1 MKNIFPHK
9 RLAFVTIIMAIS
21 VFILTQCVENKQE
34 EKKIIK
40 NLKGQEYAETAS
52 CRNCHREIYDSFSTT
67 MHHLAS
73 GLASKD
79 YIKGSF
85 NVPENVFVLDSLQQ
99 VVMEERTNGLYQAAR
114 INGRE
119 TRAQRF
125 DIVIGSGKKGQT
137 YLYWTNGELNQLP
150 VSYLASAHS
159 WVNSPGYSPKEIF
172 FDRGI
177 EARCM
182 ECHTTITKKEIYTSF
197 YLPDQIIYGV
207 DCERC
212 HGPAAEHVT
221 FHSQNPDEKKGRFI
235 INTALLSR
243 QQALDACGMCHSG
256 IIQNKTPV
264 FSFQPGDTLE
274 HHFYKNNTTTDT
286 SLDVHANQYGL
297 LASSKCFIVSG
308 TMTCSSCHNPHV
320 KEKGDLSVYSQKCM
334 GCHSVNNHN
343 FCTLQP
349 TQGFS
354 LEANC
359 INCHMP
365 NKDSRIINMLSSGTA
380 ALIPEVVRSHRI
392 AVYPQETKKWMGIH

>member
-9 RLAFVTIIMAIS
+9 RLAFVTTIMAIS

-40 NLKGQEYAETAS
+40 NLKGQEYAGTES
-52 CRNCHREIYDSFSTT
+52 CRNCHRETYDSFSTT

-85 NVPENVFVLDSLQQ
+85 NAPENVFVLDSLQQ

-137 YLYWTNGELNQLP
+137 YLYWTNGELHQLP
-150 VSYLASAHS
+150 VSYLANAHG
-159 WVNSPGYSPKEIF
+159 WVNSPGYPPKEIL
-172 FDRGI
+172 FDRVI

-182 ECHTTITKKEIYTSF
+182 ECHTTFTKERYTSF

-221 FHSQNPDEKKGRFI
+221 FHSQNPDEKKGMFI

-256 IIQNKTPV
+256 IIQNKTSV

-308 TMTCSSCHNPHV
+308 TMTCSSCHNLHV
-320 KEKGDLSVYSQKCM
+320 KEKGDLSVYAQKCM

-354 LEANC
+354 LETNC

-380 ALIPEVVRSHRI
+380 AFTPEVVRSHRI
-392 AVYPQETKKWMGIH
+392 AVYPQETKKWMSIR